1 MFWFIFSLLLAAIG
15 VAAAVTAIVHRN
27 DREIRRGG
35 TGLAVVVF
43 IVAGIV
49 AFFSSFT
56 TVDANTVG
64 IETQFGQFTN
74 TLEPGGHFLAPWAT
88 VTQIDTKVQS
98 TDRKAGPDGDVPG
111 ADCVQVN
118 LKGGA
123 QACADLTVRYSVSHD
138 DAQGLWSQ
146 YGSFDDAR
154 NKLLRSATDQAAKVV
169 YGEFTPQEAV
179 SGDASASIASKLTDS
194 LRGQLSKSGLNLQ
207 AVAPG
212 QLHLSKESQTRFD
225 DLLNAQTATLVAQQN
240 LAKNQAEAA
249 ANAALSGSLSEPIL
263 VQQCIDAAKVIKP
276 AVFNCFPGTSS
287 PAPLVSVSPGH

>member
-1 MFWFIFSLLLAAIG
+1 MSLFILAIVLAL
-15 VAAAVTAIVHRN
+15 VAAAAVFVRHRN
-27 DREIRRGG
+27 RGDEIRAIALGV
-35 TGLAVVVF
+35 AVVAVLGCV
-43 IVAGIV
+43 IAG
-49 AFFSSFT
+49 FFSSFT

-123 QACADLTVRYSVSHD
+123 QACADLTIRYSVSHD

-179 SGDASASIASKLTDS
+179 SGDASAGIASKLTDA
-194 LRGQLSKSGLNLQ
+194 LRGQLAKSGLNLQ

-240 LAKNQAEAA
+240 LAKNQAQAA
-249 ANAALSGSLSEPIL
+249 ANAALAASLTDPIL
-263 VQQCIDAAKVIKP
+263 TQECFDAAREIKP
-276 AVFNCFPGTSS
+276 TVFGCFPGGSGT
-287 PAPLVSVSPGH
+287 PVIVNGANH